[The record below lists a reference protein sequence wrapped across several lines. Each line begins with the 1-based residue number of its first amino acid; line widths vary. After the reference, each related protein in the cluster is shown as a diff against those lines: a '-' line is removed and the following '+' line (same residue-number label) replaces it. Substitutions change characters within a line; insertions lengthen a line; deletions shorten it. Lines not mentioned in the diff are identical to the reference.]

1 MNRPKVVTEAQW
13 RVARD
18 ELLVKEKEVTR
29 ARDVSAAERRGL
41 PMVRIAPS
49 IGAHYEYTTNNTKPN
64 RRARFIDTRHTLEC
78 LLVVTFL
85 TKNLTEHLL
94 HAGDLLRTPLL
105 GTSVNTNWGDAP
117 VRIR

>member
-49 IGAHYEYTTNNTKPN
+49 TGIHHEYYEQHQ
-64 RRARFIDTRHTLEC
+64 A
-78 LLVVTFL
+78 
-85 TKNLTEHLL
+85 
-94 HAGDLLRTPLL
+94 
-105 GTSVNTNWGDAP
+105 
-117 VRIR
+117 